1 MSRNSSAKY
10 FQNNKERLQKTACER
25 YESFSKEEKEKQ
37 LQYGRKQYKNLP
49 EDNKKRLVEYRKYY
63 YKVRRN
69 VSL

>member
-25 YESFSKEEKEKQ
+25 YESFSKKEKEKQ

-69 VSL
+69 ALL